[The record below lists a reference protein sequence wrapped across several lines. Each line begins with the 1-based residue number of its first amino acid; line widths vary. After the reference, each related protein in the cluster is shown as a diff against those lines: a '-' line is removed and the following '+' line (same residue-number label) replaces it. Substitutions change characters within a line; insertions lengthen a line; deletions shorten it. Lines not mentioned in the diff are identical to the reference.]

1 MKKTLFCMSKSSGL
15 LDKFVIYFIYG
26 SSYFRFHE
34 PYGLNNTYN
43 ALGYYM
49 LSVKW
54 WNIEFNWCTYK
65 NKWQVDIKLRFIRK
79 WKPRR
84 YKEVYVIFNG
94 AGVRTYTLN
103 IY

>member
-1 MKKTLFCMSKSSGL
+1 MNIVLIIILFG
-15 LDKFVIYFIYG
+15 FIYG

-65 NKWQVDIKLRFIRK
+65 NKWKVDIKLRFIRK

-84 YKEVYVIFNG
+84 YKEVYVIFNS

>member
-1 MKKTLFCMSKSSGL
+1 
-15 LDKFVIYFIYG
+15 
-26 SSYFRFHE
+26 
-34 PYGLNNTYN
+34 
-43 ALGYYM
+43 M

-84 YKEVYVIFNG
+84 YKEVYVIFNS